1 MRKGKLS
8 MDLVVNDF
16 FKRKRIGEILV
27 EMNAITNEQLNAAL
41 KRQPVEKH
49 MIGEN
54 LVKDG
59 VVTEPTLYKGL
70 AIQHGVEYIDLDTIE
85 LDMNLVS
92 KIPESLIKTYKFI
105 PIRKEPKSLT
115 IAIFDPTNTKM
126 FDSIKMATGFMFIK
140 WVLATKTQILH
151 VINNVIYRP
160 KNVLENV
167 SIDELLKDVKLEF
180 SSDTDN
186 YTDGLITKTVDTNL
200 EELKRESD
208 QTAIVTLVHKII
220 LDAVK
225 MRASDIHI
233 EVFEKIIQ
241 VRYRIDGILYDILPI
256 ERSAHQAIISRI
268 KIMSNLDITERFMP
282 QDGNFKLKVK
292 NQNIE
297 FRVAILPS
305 IYGQNC
311 TIRVLDSGRVNLD
324 LKSLGFAEDDL
335 HVFEYNI
342 GRPWGLCL
350 LAGPTGSGKTTTLY
364 SALSLINSRQKK
376 IITVEDPVEFKI
388 PGVHQMQ
395 VMENK
400 NDPNRSLTFAKGLR
414 SILRLDPDIILV
426 GEIRDY
432 ETAEITIKAAL
443 TGHMVFSTIHANTAI
458 ETISRL
464 ENIGIDPYLYASA
477 LCLLVGQRLVRKIC
491 PSCKTEI
498 EVTPYVAASLDMK
511 MKDLEGYKLYRGVGC
526 KNCNNSGFRDR
537 TGLYEVIE
545 VNPELKEM
553 ISQRRST
560 IELQKY
566 LREHKVRTLS
576 ACCLEK
582 VLAGDVPVEE
592 YIMIHMGN

>member
-1 MRKGKLS
+1 M
-8 MDLVVNDF
+8 VNEF
-16 FKRKRIGEILV
+16 LKRKRIGEILIQ
-27 EMNAITNEQLNAAL
+27 MNAINASQLDAAL
-41 KRQPVEKH
+41 KRQPASRK
-49 MIGEN
+49 MIGEI
-54 LVKDG
+54 LVEDG
-59 VVTEPTLYKGL
+59 ALTEETLFRGL
-70 AIQHGVEYIDLDTIE
+70 SAQHGIEFLNLDSIE
-85 LDMNLVS
+85 LNTELIRQ
-92 KIPESLIKTYKFI
+92 IPESLIKTYKFI

-115 IAIFDPTNTKM
+115 IAVFDPTNTRM

-140 WVLATKTQILH
+140 WVLSTKTQILH
-151 VINNVIYRP
+151 VINDILYRP
-160 KNVLENV
+160 QNVLENV
-167 SIDELLKDVKLEF
+167 AIDDLLKDVKLEF
-180 SSDTDN
+180 GKDEGYDDTLSSANTNTDA
-186 YTDGLITKTVDTNL
+186 NL

-208 QTAIVTLVHKII
+208 QTSIVTLVHKII

-241 VRYRIDGILYDILPI
+241 VRYRIDGILYDIMPI
-256 ERSAHQAIISRI
+256 ERAAHQAIISRI
-268 KIMSNLDITERFMP
+268 KIMSNLDITERFLP
-282 QDGNFKLKVK
+282 QDGNFKLRVR

-311 TIRVLDSGRVNLD
+311 TIRVLDAGRVNLN
-324 LKSLGFAEDDL
+324 LKGLGFAEDDL
-335 HVFEYNI
+335 HIFEYNI

-350 LAGPTGSGKTTTLY
+350 MAGPTGSGKTTTLY

-395 VMENK
+395 VLENRS
-400 NDPNRSLTFAKGLR
+400 DPNRSLTFAKGLR

-498 EVTPYVAASLDMK
+498 ETTPYVAASLGLE
-511 MKDLEGYKLYRGVGC
+511 MKDLEGVKLYRGVGC

-545 VNPELKEM
+545 VTPELKDM
-553 ISQRRST
+553 ISQRRT
-560 IELQKY
+560 TMELTKF
-566 LREHKVRTLS
+566 LRERNIKTL
-576 ACCLEK
+576 ADCCLEK

-592 YIMIHMGN
+592 FIMIHMGS

>member
-1 MRKGKLS
+1 

-16 FKRKRIGEILV
+16 FKRKRIGEILI
-27 EMNAITNEQLNAAL
+27 EMNAITREQLDEAL
-41 KRQPVEKH
+41 RHQPIEKH
-49 MIGEN
+49 MIGET
-54 LVKDG
+54 LIEEG
-59 VVTEPTLYKGL
+59 VVNEQTLYKGL
-70 AIQHGVEYIDLDTIE
+70 AIQHGVEFLDLDSIE
-85 LDMNLVS
+85 LNTELVRQ
-92 KIPESLIKTYKFI
+92 IPESLIKTYKFI

-115 IAIFDPTNTKM
+115 IAIYDPTNTRM

-151 VINNVIYRP
+151 IINDVLYRP
-160 KNVLENV
+160 QNVLENV
-167 SIDELLKDVKLEF
+167 AIDDLLKDVKLEF
-180 SSDTDN
+180 SNNESAFSDSIVSRTPES
-186 YTDGLITKTVDTNL
+186 NL

-233 EVFEKIIQ
+233 ECFEKIMQ

-256 ERSAHQAIISRI
+256 EATAHQAVISRI
-268 KIMSNLDITERFMP
+268 KIMANLDITERFMP
-282 QDGNFKLKVK
+282 QDGNFKLRVK

-311 TIRVLDSGRVNLD
+311 TIRVLDSGRVNLN

-376 IITVEDPVEFKI
+376 IITIEDPVEFKI

-498 EVTPYVAASLDMK
+498 EITPYVAASLGLK
-511 MKDLEGYKLYRGVGC
+511 MKDLEGYTLYRGQGC
-526 KNCNNSGFRDR
+526 KKCNNSGFRDR

-553 ISQRRST
+553 ISQRRT
-560 IELQKY
+560 TMELHKY
-566 LREHKVRTLS
+566 LRDHKVRTLS
-576 ACCLEK
+576 GCCLEK
-582 VLAGDVPVEE
+582 VLAGEVPVEE
-592 YIMIHMGN
+592 YITIHMGN

>member
-1 MRKGKLS
+1 MT
-8 MDLVVNDF
+8 NDF
-16 FKRKRIGEILV
+16 LKRKRIGEILI
-27 EMNAITNEQLNAAL
+27 EMRAITPQQLDAAL
-41 KRQPVEKH
+41 KRQPSSRK
-49 MIGEN
+49 MIGEILIEDKALN
-54 LVKDG
+54 
-59 VVTEPTLYKGL
+59 EETLFRGL
-70 AIQHGVEYIDLDTIE
+70 STQHGIE
-85 LDMNLVS
+85 FLNLS
-92 KIPESLIKTYKFI
+92 NMELNTELIRQIPESLIKTYKFI

-115 IAIFDPTNTKM
+115 IAVFDPTNVKM
-126 FDSIKMATGFMFIK
+126 FDSIKMATGYMFIK
-140 WVLATKTQILH
+140 WVIAMKSQILH
-151 VINNVIYRP
+151 IINDVIYRP
-160 KNVLENV
+160 QNVLDNV
-167 SIDELLKDVKLEF
+167 PMDELLKDVKLEF
-180 SSDTDN
+180 SKEENQFSEAYSGQTASD
-186 YTDGLITKTVDTNL
+186 LNL

-208 QTAIVTLVHKII
+208 QTSIVTLVHKII

-233 EVFEKIIQ
+233 ESFEKIIQ

-256 ERSAHQAIISRI
+256 ERAAQQAIISRI

-282 QDGNFKLKVK
+282 QDGNFKLRVK
-292 NQNIE
+292 GQHIE

-324 LKSLGFAEDDL
+324 LKGLGFHEDDL
-335 HVFEYNI
+335 QIFEFNI

-376 IITVEDPVEFKI
+376 VITVEDPVEFKI

-395 VMENK
+395 VQENK

-464 ENIGIDPYLYASA
+464 ENLGIDPYLYASA

-491 PSCKTEI
+491 PSCKTLI
-498 EVTPYVAASLDMK
+498 DTTPYIAASLGLE
-511 MKDLEGYKLYRGVGC
+511 MKDLEGHPLYRGVGC
-526 KNCNNSGFRDR
+526 KDCNNSGFKDR
-537 TGLYEVIE
+537 TGLYEVVE
-545 VNPELKEM
+545 VTPELKEL
-553 ISQRRST
+553 IGQRRTSV
-560 IELQKY
+560 ELMQY
-566 LREHKVRTLS
+566 LRKRKVKTL
-576 ACCLEK
+576 ADCCLSK
-582 VLAGDVPVEE
+582 VLDGEVPIEE
-592 YIMIHMGN
+592 YIMINMGSN

>member
-1 MRKGKLS
+1 
-8 MDLVVNDF
+8 
-16 FKRKRIGEILV
+16 
-27 EMNAITNEQLNAAL
+27 MNAITREQLDEAL
-41 KRQPVEKH
+41 KHQPIEKH
-49 MIGEN
+49 MIGET
-54 LVKDG
+54 LIEEG
-59 VVTEPTLYKGL
+59 VVNEPTLYKGL
-70 AIQHGVEYIDLDTIE
+70 AIQHGVEFLDLDSIE
-85 LDMNLVS
+85 LNTELVRQ
-92 KIPESLIKTYKFI
+92 IPESLIKTYKFI

-115 IAIFDPTNTKM
+115 IAIFDPTNTRM

-151 VINNVIYRP
+151 IINDVLYRP
-160 KNVLENV
+160 QNVLENV
-167 SIDELLKDVKLEF
+167 AIDDLLKDVKLEF
-180 SSDTDN
+180 SNNESAFSDSIVSRTPEA
-186 YTDGLITKTVDTNL
+186 NL

-233 EVFEKIIQ
+233 ECFEKIMQ

-256 ERSAHQAIISRI
+256 EATAHQAVISRI
-268 KIMSNLDITERFMP
+268 KIMANLDITERFMP
-282 QDGNFKLKVK
+282 QDGNFKLRVK

-311 TIRVLDSGRVNLD
+311 TIRVLDSGRVNLN
-324 LKSLGFAEDDL
+324 LKTLGFAEDDL

-376 IITVEDPVEFKI
+376 IITIEDPVEFKI

-498 EVTPYVAASLDMK
+498 EITPYVAASLGLK
-511 MKDLEGYKLYRGVGC
+511 MKDLEGYTLYRGQGC
-526 KNCNNSGFRDR
+526 KKCNNSGFRDR

-553 ISQRRST
+553 ISQRRTT
-560 IELQKY
+560 IELHKY
-566 LREHKVRTLS
+566 LRDHKVRTLS
-576 ACCLEK
+576 GCCLEK
-582 VLAGDVPVEE
+582 VLAGEVPVEE
-592 YIMIHMGN
+592 YITIHMGN

>member
-1 MRKGKLS
+1 MT
-8 MDLVVNDF
+8 NDF
-16 FKRKRIGEILV
+16 LKRKRIGEILV
-27 EMNAITNEQLNAAL
+27 EMRAVTPQQLDAAL
-41 KRQPVEKH
+41 KRQPSSRK
-49 MIGEN
+49 MIGEILIEDKVLN
-54 LVKDG
+54 
-59 VVTEPTLYKGL
+59 EETLFRGL
-70 AIQHGVEYIDLDTIE
+70 STQHGIE
-85 LDMNLVS
+85 FMNLS
-92 KIPESLIKTYKFI
+92 NMELNTELIRQIPESLIKTYKFI

-115 IAIFDPTNTKM
+115 IAVFDPTNVKM
-126 FDSIKMATGFMFIK
+126 FDSIKMATGYMFIK
-140 WVLATKTQILH
+140 WVIAMKSQILH
-151 VINNVIYRP
+151 IINDIIYRP
-160 KNVLENV
+160 QNVLDNV
-167 SIDELLKDVKLEF
+167 PMDELLKDVKLEF
-180 SSDTDN
+180 SKEENQFSEAYSGQTASD
-186 YTDGLITKTVDTNL
+186 LNL

-208 QTAIVTLVHKII
+208 QTSIVTLVHKII

-233 EVFEKIIQ
+233 EAFEKIIQ

-256 ERSAHQAIISRI
+256 ERAAQQAIISRI

-282 QDGNFKLKVK
+282 QDGNFKLRVK
-292 NQNIE
+292 GQHIE

-324 LKSLGFAEDDL
+324 LKGLGFHEDDL
-335 HVFEYNI
+335 QIFEFNI

-376 IITVEDPVEFKI
+376 VITVEDPVEFKI

-395 VMENK
+395 VQENK
-400 NDPNRSLTFAKGLR
+400 NDPNRSLTFARGLR

-464 ENIGIDPYLYASA
+464 ENLGIDPYLYASA

-491 PSCKTEI
+491 PTCKTLI
-498 EVTPYVAASLDMK
+498 DTTPYIAASLGLE
-511 MKDLEGYKLYRGVGC
+511 MKDLEGHPLYRGVGC
-526 KNCNNSGFRDR
+526 KDCNNSGFKDR
-537 TGLYEVIE
+537 TGLYEVVE
-545 VNPELKEM
+545 VTPELKEL
-553 ISQRRST
+553 IGQRRTST
-560 IELQKY
+560 ELMQY
-566 LREHKVRTLS
+566 LRKRKVKTL
-576 ACCLEK
+576 ADCCLSK
-582 VLAGDVPVEE
+582 VLDGEVPIEE
-592 YIMIHMGN
+592 YIMINMGSN

>member
-1 MRKGKLS
+1 MT
-8 MDLVVNDF
+8 NDF
-16 FKRKRIGEILV
+16 LKRKRIGEILV
-27 EMNAITNEQLNAAL
+27 EMRAVTPQQLDAAL
-41 KRQPVEKH
+41 KRQPSSRK
-49 MIGEN
+49 MIGEILIEDKALN
-54 LVKDG
+54 
-59 VVTEPTLYKGL
+59 EETLFRGL
-70 AIQHGVEYIDLDTIE
+70 STQHGIE
-85 LDMNLVS
+85 FMNLLNMELNTELIRQ
-92 KIPESLIKTYKFI
+92 IPESLIKTYKFI

-115 IAIFDPTNTKM
+115 IAVFDPTNVKM
-126 FDSIKMATGFMFIK
+126 FDSIKMATGYMFIK
-140 WVLATKTQILH
+140 WVIAMKSQILH
-151 VINNVIYRP
+151 IINDVIYRP
-160 KNVLENV
+160 QNVLDNV
-167 SIDELLKDVKLEF
+167 PMDELLKDVKLEF
-180 SSDTDN
+180 SKEENQFSEAYSGQTASD
-186 YTDGLITKTVDTNL
+186 LNL

-208 QTAIVTLVHKII
+208 QTSIVTLVHKII

-233 EVFEKIIQ
+233 EAFEKIIQ

-256 ERSAHQAIISRI
+256 ERAAQQAIISRI

-292 NQNIE
+292 GQHIE

-324 LKSLGFAEDDL
+324 LKGLGFHEDDL
-335 HVFEYNI
+335 QIFEFNI

-395 VMENK
+395 VQENK
-400 NDPNRSLTFAKGLR
+400 NDPSRSLTFARGLR

-464 ENIGIDPYLYASA
+464 ENLGIDPYLYASA

-491 PSCKTEI
+491 PICKTLI
-498 EVTPYVAASLDMK
+498 DTTPYIAASLGLE
-511 MKDLEGYKLYRGVGC
+511 MKDLEGHPLYRGVGC
-526 KNCNNSGFRDR
+526 KDCNNSGFKDR
-537 TGLYEVIE
+537 TGLYEVVE
-545 VNPELKEM
+545 VTPELKEL
-553 ISQRRST
+553 IGQRRTSV
-560 IELQKY
+560 ELMQY
-566 LREHKVRTLS
+566 LRKRKVKTL
-576 ACCLEK
+576 ADCCLSK
-582 VLAGDVPVEE
+582 VLDGEVPIEE
-592 YIMIHMGN
+592 YIMINMGSN

>member
-1 MRKGKLS
+1 

-16 FKRKRIGEILV
+16 FKRKRIGEILI
-27 EMNAITNEQLNAAL
+27 EMNAITREQLDEAL
-41 KRQPVEKH
+41 KHQPIEKH
-49 MIGEN
+49 MIGET
-54 LVKDG
+54 LIEQG
-59 VVTEPTLYKGL
+59 AVTEPTLYKGL
-70 AIQHGVEYIDLDTIE
+70 AIQHGVEFLDLDSIE
-85 LDMNLVS
+85 LNTELVRQ
-92 KIPESLIKTYKFI
+92 IPESLIKTYKFI

-115 IAIFDPTNTKM
+115 IAIFDPTNTRM

-151 VINNVIYRP
+151 IINDVLYRP
-160 KNVLENV
+160 QNVLENV
-167 SIDELLKDVKLEF
+167 AIDDLLKDVKLEF
-180 SSDTDN
+180 SNNSDLTYSDSIVSR
-186 YTDGLITKTVDTNL
+186 TPESNL

-233 EVFEKIIQ
+233 ECFEKIMQ

-256 ERSAHQAIISRI
+256 EATAHQAVISRI
-268 KIMSNLDITERFMP
+268 KIMANLDITERFMP
-282 QDGNFKLKVK
+282 QDGNFKLRVK

-311 TIRVLDSGRVNLD
+311 TIRVLDSGRVNLN

-376 IITVEDPVEFKI
+376 IITIEDPVEFKI

-498 EVTPYVAASLDMK
+498 EITPYVAASLGMK
-511 MKDLEGYKLYRGVGC
+511 MSDLQGYTLYRGQGC
-526 KNCNNSGFRDR
+526 KKCNNSGFRDR

-553 ISQRRST
+553 ISQRRTT
-560 IELQKY
+560 IELHKY
-566 LREHKVRTLS
+566 LRDHKVRTLS
-576 ACCLEK
+576 GCCLEK
-582 VLAGDVPVEE
+582 VLAGEVPVEE
-592 YIMIHMGN
+592 YITIHMGN

>member
-1 MRKGKLS
+1 M
-8 MDLVVNDF
+8 
-16 FKRKRIGEILV
+16 IGEILIEDKV
-27 EMNAITNEQLNAAL
+27 LNE
-41 KRQPVEKH
+41 E
-49 MIGEN
+49 
-54 LVKDG
+54 
-59 VVTEPTLYKGL
+59 TLFRGL
-70 AIQHGVEYIDLDTIE
+70 STQHGIE
-85 LDMNLVS
+85 FMNLS
-92 KIPESLIKTYKFI
+92 NMELNTELIRQIPESLIKTYKFI

-115 IAIFDPTNTKM
+115 IAVFDPTNVKM
-126 FDSIKMATGFMFIK
+126 FDSIKMATGYMFIK
-140 WVLATKTQILH
+140 WVIAMKSQILH
-151 VINNVIYRP
+151 IINDIIYRP
-160 KNVLENV
+160 QNVLDNV
-167 SIDELLKDVKLEF
+167 PMDELLKDVKLEF
-180 SSDTDN
+180 SKEENQFSEAYSGQTASD
-186 YTDGLITKTVDTNL
+186 LNL

-208 QTAIVTLVHKII
+208 QTSIVTLVHKII

-233 EVFEKIIQ
+233 EAFEKIIQ

-256 ERSAHQAIISRI
+256 ERAAQQAIISRI

-282 QDGNFKLKVK
+282 QDGNFKLRVK
-292 NQNIE
+292 GQHIE

-324 LKSLGFAEDDL
+324 LKGLGFHEDDL
-335 HVFEYNI
+335 QIFEFNI

-376 IITVEDPVEFKI
+376 VITVEDPVEFKI

-395 VMENK
+395 VQENK
-400 NDPNRSLTFAKGLR
+400 NDPNRSLTFARGLR

-464 ENIGIDPYLYASA
+464 ENLGIDPYLYASA

-491 PSCKTEI
+491 PICKTLI
-498 EVTPYVAASLDMK
+498 DTTPYIAASLGLE
-511 MKDLEGYKLYRGVGC
+511 MKDLEGHPLYRGVGC
-526 KNCNNSGFRDR
+526 KDCNNSGFKDR
-537 TGLYEVIE
+537 TGLYEVVE
-545 VNPELKEM
+545 VTPELKEL
-553 ISQRRST
+553 IGQRRTSG
-560 IELQKY
+560 ELMQY
-566 LREHKVRTLS
+566 LRKRKVKTL
-576 ACCLEK
+576 ADCCLSK
-582 VLAGDVPVEE
+582 VLDGEVPIEE
-592 YIMIHMGN
+592 YIMINMGSN

>member
-1 MRKGKLS
+1 

-16 FKRKRIGEILV
+16 FKRKRIGEILI
-27 EMNAITNEQLNAAL
+27 EMNAITRDQLDEAL
-41 KRQPVEKH
+41 KQQPIEKH
-49 MIGEN
+49 MIGETLIKQGAVN
-54 LVKDG
+54 
-59 VVTEPTLYKGL
+59 EPTLYRGL
-70 AIQHGVEYIDLDTIE
+70 AIQHGVKFIDLDSIE
-85 LDMNLVS
+85 LNTELVRQ
-92 KIPESLIKTYKFI
+92 IPESLIKTYKFI

-115 IAIFDPTNTKM
+115 IAIFDPTNTRM

-151 VINNVIYRP
+151 IINDVLYRP
-160 KNVLENV
+160 QNVLENV
-167 SIDELLKDVKLEF
+167 AIDDLLKDVKLEF
-180 SSDTDN
+180 SNNESAYSDSIVSRTPEA
-186 YTDGLITKTVDTNL
+186 NL

-233 EVFEKIIQ
+233 ECFEKIMQ

-256 ERSAHQAIISRI
+256 EASAHQAVISRI
-268 KIMSNLDITERFMP
+268 KIMANLDITERFMP
-282 QDGNFKLKVK
+282 QDGNFKLRVK

-311 TIRVLDSGRVNLD
+311 TIRVLDSGRVNLN
-324 LKSLGFAEDDL
+324 LQTLGFAEDDL

-376 IITVEDPVEFKI
+376 IITIEDPVEFKI

-498 EVTPYVAASLDMK
+498 EITPYVAASLGLK
-511 MKDLEGYKLYRGVGC
+511 MKDLEGYTLYRGQGC
-526 KNCNNSGFRDR
+526 KKCNNSGFRDR

-553 ISQRRST
+553 ISQRRTT
-560 IELQKY
+560 IELHKY
-566 LREHKVRTLS
+566 LRDHKVRTLS
-576 ACCLEK
+576 
-582 VLAGDVPVEE
+582 
-592 YIMIHMGN
+592 

>member
-1 MRKGKLS
+1 MT
-8 MDLVVNDF
+8 NDF
-16 FKRKRIGEILV
+16 LKRKRIGEILI
-27 EMNAITNEQLNAAL
+27 EMRAITPQQLDAAL
-41 KRQPVEKH
+41 KRQPSSRK
-49 MIGEN
+49 MIGEILIEDKVLN
-54 LVKDG
+54 
-59 VVTEPTLYKGL
+59 EETLFRGL
-70 AIQHGVEYIDLDTIE
+70 STQHGIE
-85 LDMNLVS
+85 FINLS
-92 KIPESLIKTYKFI
+92 NMELNTELIRQIPESLIKTYKFI

-115 IAIFDPTNTKM
+115 IAVFDPTNVKM
-126 FDSIKMATGFMFIK
+126 FDSIKMATGYMFIK
-140 WVLATKTQILH
+140 WVIAMKSQILH
-151 VINNVIYRP
+151 IINDVIYRP
-160 KNVLENV
+160 QNVLDNV
-167 SIDELLKDVKLEF
+167 PMDELLKDVKLEF
-180 SSDTDN
+180 SKEENQFSEAYSGQTASD
-186 YTDGLITKTVDTNL
+186 LNL

-208 QTAIVTLVHKII
+208 QTSIVTLVHKII

-233 EVFEKIIQ
+233 ESFEKIIQ

-256 ERSAHQAIISRI
+256 ERAAQQAIISRI

-282 QDGNFKLKVK
+282 QDGNFKLRVK
-292 NQNIE
+292 GQHIE

-324 LKSLGFAEDDL
+324 LKGLGFHEDDL
-335 HVFEYNI
+335 QIFEFNI

-376 IITVEDPVEFKI
+376 VITVEDPVEFKI

-395 VMENK
+395 VQENK

-464 ENIGIDPYLYASA
+464 ENLGIDPYLYASA

-491 PSCKTEI
+491 PSCKTLI
-498 EVTPYVAASLDMK
+498 DTTPYIAASLGLE
-511 MKDLEGYKLYRGVGC
+511 MKDLEGHPLYRGVGC
-526 KNCNNSGFRDR
+526 KDCNNSGFKDR
-537 TGLYEVIE
+537 TGLYEVVE
-545 VNPELKEM
+545 VTPELKEL
-553 ISQRRST
+553 IGQRRTSV
-560 IELQKY
+560 ELMQY
-566 LREHKVRTLS
+566 LRKRKVKTL
-576 ACCLEK
+576 ADCCLSK
-582 VLAGDVPVEE
+582 VLDGEVPIEE
-592 YIMIHMGN
+592 YIMINMGSN

>member
-1 MRKGKLS
+1 MT
-8 MDLVVNDF
+8 NDF
-16 FKRKRIGEILV
+16 LKRKRIGEILI
-27 EMNAITNEQLNAAL
+27 EMRAITPQQLDAAL
-41 KRQPVEKH
+41 KRQPSSRK
-49 MIGEN
+49 MIGEILIEDKVLN
-54 LVKDG
+54 
-59 VVTEPTLYKGL
+59 EETLFRGL
-70 AIQHGVEYIDLDTIE
+70 STQHGIE
-85 LDMNLVS
+85 FLNLS
-92 KIPESLIKTYKFI
+92 NMELNTELIRQIPESLIKTYKFI

-115 IAIFDPTNTKM
+115 IAVFDPTNVKM
-126 FDSIKMATGFMFIK
+126 FDSIKMATGYMFIK
-140 WVLATKTQILH
+140 WVIAMKSQILH
-151 VINNVIYRP
+151 IINDVIYRP
-160 KNVLENV
+160 QNVLDNV
-167 SIDELLKDVKLEF
+167 PMDELLKDVKLEF
-180 SSDTDN
+180 SKEENQFSEAYSGQTASD
-186 YTDGLITKTVDTNL
+186 LNL

-208 QTAIVTLVHKII
+208 QTSIVTLVHKII

-233 EVFEKIIQ
+233 ESFEKIIQ

-256 ERSAHQAIISRI
+256 ERAAQQAIISRI

-282 QDGNFKLKVK
+282 QDGNFKLRVK
-292 NQNIE
+292 GQHIE

-324 LKSLGFAEDDL
+324 LKGLGFHEDDL
-335 HVFEYNI
+335 QIFEFNI

-376 IITVEDPVEFKI
+376 VITVEDPVEFKI

-395 VMENK
+395 VQENK

-464 ENIGIDPYLYASA
+464 ENLGIDPYLYASA

-491 PSCKTEI
+491 PSCKTLI
-498 EVTPYVAASLDMK
+498 DTTPYIAASLGLE
-511 MKDLEGYKLYRGVGC
+511 MKDLEGHPLYRGVGC
-526 KNCNNSGFRDR
+526 KDCNNSGFKDR
-537 TGLYEVIE
+537 TGLYEVVE
-545 VNPELKEM
+545 VTPELKEL
-553 ISQRRST
+553 IGQRRTSV
-560 IELQKY
+560 ELMQY
-566 LREHKVRTLS
+566 LRKRKVKTL
-576 ACCLEK
+576 ADCCLSK
-582 VLAGDVPVEE
+582 VLDGEVPIEE
-592 YIMIHMGN
+592 YIMINMGSN

>member
-1 MRKGKLS
+1 MT
-8 MDLVVNDF
+8 NDF
-16 FKRKRIGEILV
+16 LKRKRIGEILI
-27 EMNAITNEQLNAAL
+27 EMRAITQQQLDAAL
-41 KRQPVEKH
+41 KRQPSSRR
-49 MIGEN
+49 MIGEILIEDKALN
-54 LVKDG
+54 
-59 VVTEPTLYKGL
+59 EETLFRGL
-70 AIQHGVEYIDLDTIE
+70 STQHGIE
-85 LDMNLVS
+85 FMNLS
-92 KIPESLIKTYKFI
+92 TMELNTELIRQIPESLIKTYKFI

-115 IAIFDPTNTKM
+115 IAVFDPTNIKM
-126 FDSIKMATGFMFIK
+126 FDSIKMATGYMFIK
-140 WVLATKTQILH
+140 WVIAMKSQILH
-151 VINNVIYRP
+151 IINDVIYRP
-160 KNVLENV
+160 QNVLDNV
-167 SIDELLKDVKLEF
+167 PMDELLKDVKLEF
-180 SSDTDN
+180 SKEENQFAEVYSGQTATD
-186 YTDGLITKTVDTNL
+186 LNL

-208 QTAIVTLVHKII
+208 QTSIVTLVHKII

-233 EVFEKIIQ
+233 ESFEKIIQ

-256 ERSAHQAIISRI
+256 ERAAQQAIISRI

-282 QDGNFKLKVK
+282 QDGNFKLRVK
-292 NQNIE
+292 GQHIE

-324 LKSLGFAEDDL
+324 LKGLGFHEDDL
-335 HVFEYNI
+335 QIFEFNI

-376 IITVEDPVEFKI
+376 VITVEDPVEFKI

-395 VMENK
+395 VQENK
-400 NDPNRSLTFAKGLR
+400 NDPNRSLTFARGLR

-464 ENIGIDPYLYASA
+464 ENLGIDPYLYASA

-491 PSCKTEI
+491 PVCKTLI
-498 EVTPYVAASLDMK
+498 DTTPYIAASLGLE
-511 MKDLEGYKLYRGVGC
+511 MKDLEGHPLYRGVGC
-526 KNCNNSGFRDR
+526 KDCNNSGFKDR
-537 TGLYEVIE
+537 TGLYEVVE
-545 VNPELKEM
+545 VTPELKEL
-553 ISQRRST
+553 IGQRRTSV
-560 IELQKY
+560 ELMQY
-566 LREHKVRTLS
+566 LRKRKVKTL
-576 ACCLEK
+576 ADCCLSK
-582 VLAGDVPVEE
+582 VLAGEVPIEE
-592 YIMIHMGN
+592 YIMINMGSN

>member
-1 MRKGKLS
+1 MT
-8 MDLVVNDF
+8 NDF
-16 FKRKRIGEILV
+16 LKRKRIGEILM
-27 EMNAITNEQLNAAL
+27 EMGAITAQQLETAL
-41 KRQPVEKH
+41 KRQPSSRK
-49 MIGEN
+49 MLGEILIEDKAIN
-54 LVKDG
+54 
-59 VVTEPTLYKGL
+59 EETLFSGL
-70 AIQHGVEYIDLDTIE
+70 STQHGIEFVNLGEIE
-85 LDMNLVS
+85 LNTELIRQ
-92 KIPESLIKTYKFI
+92 IPESLIKTYKFI

-115 IAIFDPTNTKM
+115 IAVFDPTNVKM
-126 FDSIKMATGFMFIK
+126 FDSIKMATGYMFIK
-140 WVLATKTQILH
+140 WVLAMKSQILH
-151 VINNVIYRP
+151 IINDVLYRP
-160 KNVLENV
+160 QNVLDNV
-167 SIDELLKDVKLEF
+167 PIDELLKDVKLEF
-180 SSDTDN
+180 SKEENQFTEVYSGQTA
-186 YTDGLITKTVDTNL
+186 TELNL

-208 QTAIVTLVHKII
+208 QTSIVTLVHKII

-233 EVFEKIIQ
+233 ESFEKIIQ
-241 VRYRIDGILYDILPI
+241 VRYRIDGILYDIMPI
-256 ERSAHQAIISRI
+256 ERAAQQAIISRI

-292 NQNIE
+292 GQHIE

-311 TIRVLDSGRVNLD
+311 TIRVLDAGRVNLD
-324 LKSLGFAEDDL
+324 LAGLGFHEDDL
-335 HVFEYNI
+335 QLFEYNI

-395 VMENK
+395 VQENK
-400 NDPNRSLTFAKGLR
+400 NNPARSLTFARGLR

-464 ENIGIDPYLYASA
+464 ENLGIDPYLYASA

-491 PSCKTEI
+491 PACKTQI
-498 EVTPYVAASLDMK
+498 ETTPYIAASLGIDADK
-511 MKDLEGYKLYRGVGC
+511 LKDLSLYRGVGC
-526 KNCNNSGFRDR
+526 KECNNSGFKDR
-537 TGLYEVIE
+537 TGLYEVVEIT
-545 VNPELKEM
+545 PELKDL
-553 ISQRRST
+553 ISQRRTTSD
-560 IELQKY
+560 LMQY
-566 LREHKVRTLS
+566 LRKHKVKTL
-576 ACCLEK
+576 ADCCLAK
-582 VLAGDVPVEE
+582 VLAGEVPIEE
-592 YIMIHMGN
+592 FIMINMGS

>member
-1 MRKGKLS
+1 MT
-8 MDLVVNDF
+8 NDF
-16 FKRKRIGEILV
+16 LKRKRIGEILV
-27 EMNAITNEQLNAAL
+27 EMRAITPQQLDAAL
-41 KRQPVEKH
+41 KRQPSSRK
-49 MIGEN
+49 MIGEILIEDKVLN
-54 LVKDG
+54 
-59 VVTEPTLYKGL
+59 EETLFRGL
-70 AIQHGVEYIDLDTIE
+70 STQHGIE
-85 LDMNLVS
+85 FMNLS
-92 KIPESLIKTYKFI
+92 NMELNTELIRQIPESLIKTYKFI

-115 IAIFDPTNTKM
+115 IAVFDPTNVKM
-126 FDSIKMATGFMFIK
+126 FDSIKMATGYMFIK
-140 WVLATKTQILH
+140 WVIAMKSQILH
-151 VINNVIYRP
+151 IINDIIYRP
-160 KNVLENV
+160 QNVLDNV
-167 SIDELLKDVKLEF
+167 PMDELLKDVKLEF
-180 SSDTDN
+180 SKEENQFSEAYSGQTASD
-186 YTDGLITKTVDTNL
+186 LNL

-208 QTAIVTLVHKII
+208 QTSIVTLVHKII

-233 EVFEKIIQ
+233 EAFEKIIQ

-256 ERSAHQAIISRI
+256 ERAAQQAIISRI

-282 QDGNFKLKVK
+282 QDGNFKLRVK
-292 NQNIE
+292 GQHIE

-324 LKSLGFAEDDL
+324 LKGLGFHEDDL
-335 HVFEYNI
+335 QIFEFNI

-376 IITVEDPVEFKI
+376 VITVEDPVEFKI

-395 VMENK
+395 VQENK
-400 NDPNRSLTFAKGLR
+400 NDPNRSLTFARGLR

-464 ENIGIDPYLYASA
+464 ENLGIDPYLYASA

-491 PSCKTEI
+491 PTCKTLI
-498 EVTPYVAASLDMK
+498 DTTPYIAASLGLE
-511 MKDLEGYKLYRGVGC
+511 MKDLEGHPLYRGVGC
-526 KNCNNSGFRDR
+526 KDCNNSGFKDR
-537 TGLYEVIE
+537 TGLYEVVE
-545 VNPELKEM
+545 VTPELKEL
-553 ISQRRST
+553 IGQRRTST
-560 IELQKY
+560 ELMQY
-566 LREHKVRTLS
+566 LRKRKVKTL
-576 ACCLEK
+576 ADCCLSK
-582 VLAGDVPVEE
+582 VLDGEVPIEE
-592 YIMIHMGN
+592 YIMINMGSN

>member
-1 MRKGKLS
+1 MT
-8 MDLVVNDF
+8 NDF
-16 FKRKRIGEILV
+16 LKRKRIGEILV
-27 EMNAITNEQLNAAL
+27 EMRAITPQQLDAAL
-41 KRQPVEKH
+41 KRQPSSRK
-49 MIGEN
+49 MIGEI
-54 LVKDG
+54 LIEDKALS
-59 VVTEPTLYKGL
+59 EETLFRGL
-70 AIQHGVEYIDLDTIE
+70 STQHGIEFMNLANIE
-85 LDMNLVS
+85 LNTELIRQ
-92 KIPESLIKTYKFI
+92 IPESLIKTYKFI

-115 IAIFDPTNTKM
+115 IAVFDPTNIKM
-126 FDSIKMATGFMFIK
+126 FDSIKMATGYMFIK
-140 WVLATKTQILH
+140 WVIAMKSQILH
-151 VINNVIYRP
+151 IINDVIYRP
-160 KNVLENV
+160 QNVLDNV
-167 SIDELLKDVKLEF
+167 PMDELLKDVKLEF
-180 SSDTDN
+180 SKEENQFSEAYSGQTASD
-186 YTDGLITKTVDTNL
+186 LNL

-208 QTAIVTLVHKII
+208 QTSIVTLVHKII

-233 EVFEKIIQ
+233 EAFEKIIQ

-256 ERSAHQAIISRI
+256 ERAAQQAIISRI

-292 NQNIE
+292 GQHIE

-324 LKSLGFAEDDL
+324 LKGLGFHEDDL
-335 HVFEYNI
+335 QLFEFNI

-395 VMENK
+395 VQENK

-464 ENIGIDPYLYASA
+464 ENLGIDPYLYASA

-491 PSCKTEI
+491 PICKTLI
-498 EVTPYVAASLDMK
+498 EPTPYIAASLGLEI
-511 MKDLEGYKLYRGVGC
+511 KDLEGHPLYRGVGC
-526 KNCNNSGFRDR
+526 KDCNNSGFKDR
-537 TGLYEVIE
+537 TGLYEVVE
-545 VNPELKEM
+545 VTAELKEL
-553 ISQRRST
+553 IGQRRTSVD
-560 IELQKY
+560 LMQY
-566 LREHKVRTLS
+566 LRKRKVKTL
-576 ACCLEK
+576 ADCCLSK
-582 VLAGDVPVEE
+582 VLAGEVPIEE
-592 YIMIHMGN
+592 YIMINMGSN

>member
-1 MRKGKLS
+1 M
-8 MDLVVNDF
+8 VNDF
-16 FKRKRIGEILV
+16 LKRKRIGEILI
-27 EMNAITNEQLNAAL
+27 EMNAITNDQLDKAL
-41 KRQPVEKH
+41 KRQPIARK
-49 MIGEN
+49 MIGEILIEDGAISEETLFRGLSTQHGIEFLN
-54 LVKDG
+54 LDNFELSSELVK
-59 VVTEPTLYKGL
+59 
-70 AIQHGVEYIDLDTIE
+70 Q
-85 LDMNLVS
+85 
-92 KIPESLIKTYKFI
+92 IPESLIKTYKFI

-115 IAIFDPTNTKM
+115 IAVFDPTNTRM

-140 WVLATKTQILH
+140 WVLATKSQILH
-151 VINNVIYRP
+151 IINDVLYRP
-160 KNVLENV
+160 QNVLENV
-167 SIDELLKDVKLEF
+167 AIDDLLKDVKLEF
-180 SSDTDN
+180 GNNTNSTYQDGIAAKNTDA
-186 YTDGLITKTVDTNL
+186 NL

-233 EVFEKIIQ
+233 EAFEKIIQ

-256 ERSAHQAIISRI
+256 ERAAHQAIISRI

-282 QDGNFKLKVK
+282 QDGNFKLRVK

-311 TIRVLDSGRVNLD
+311 TIRVLDSGRVNLN

-491 PSCKTEI
+491 PACKTEVEI
-498 EVTPYVAASLDMK
+498 TPYVAACLGLE
-511 MKDLEGYKLYRGVGC
+511 MKDLEGHTLYRGVGC

-545 VNPELKEM
+545 VNNDLKEM
-553 ISQRRST
+553 ISQRKT
-560 IELQKY
+560 TMELHRY
-566 LREHKVRTLS
+566 LRDHKVRTLS
-576 ACCLEK
+576 GCCLDK
-582 VLAGDVPVEE
+582 VLAGEVPVEE
-592 YIMIHMGN
+592 YITIHMGN